1 MLTSEGIPIKYLIT
15 LLNSKVN
22 RFYFDFVG
30 SMTAGGAFTLNR
42 NSISELRIIIP
53 SEKKQT
59 PFIKKAD
66 LVLNLKL
73 KLHNEVTSFLDW
85 LMHTF
90 SIEKLSKKLEKYYEL
105 SLEIFLDEVRK
116 KKVDVK
122 SRKNY
127 QTFKNEYEESLAVI
141 KPLLQQIKET
151 DAEIDRMVY
160 ELYGLTED
168 EIQIIENSL
177 F

>member
-1 MLTSEGIPIKYLIT
+1 
-15 LLNSKVN
+15 
-22 RFYFDFVG
+22 
-30 SMTAGGAFTLNR
+30 
-42 NSISELRIIIP
+42 
-53 SEKKQT
+53 
-59 PFIKKAD
+59 
-66 LVLNLKL
+66 
-73 KLHNEVTSFLDW
+73 
-85 LMHTF
+85 MHTF